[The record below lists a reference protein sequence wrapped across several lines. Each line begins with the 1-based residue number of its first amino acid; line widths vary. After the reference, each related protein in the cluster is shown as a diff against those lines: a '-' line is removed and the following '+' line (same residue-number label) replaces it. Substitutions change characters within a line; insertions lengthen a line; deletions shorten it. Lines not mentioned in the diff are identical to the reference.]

1 MMERKS
7 RLREALSS
15 GRFVI
20 TAEICPPRGTDI
32 GVFIDRARLL
42 KEKIAAANVTDN
54 QRAVMRLSSLACS
67 VLLLGEGVEPVFQ
80 MTCRDRNRLAL
91 QSDIMGAWVL
101 GVRNILALTGD
112 HVSFGDH
119 REAKAV
125 YDLDSVQLVHTI
137 ETLNRGKNLNER
149 EIRGGTDFF
158 IGAAVAPG
166 AEPIEPEMI
175 KFTKK
180 VQAGARF
187 FQTQAIFDMDGF
199 KRFFDQAS
207 NYDVKILGGILLL
220 KSAKMA
226 RYLNEN
232 VPGINVPQN
241 LIDEIERAP
250 DELQKGI
257 EIASQQVRELKG
269 FCHGAH
275 IMAIG
280 KEEVVPRIIEGA

>member
-1 MMERKS
+1 
-7 RLREALSS
+7 
-15 GRFVI
+15 
-20 TAEICPPRGTDI
+20 
-32 GVFIDRARLL
+32 
-42 KEKIAAANVTDN
+42 
-54 QRAVMRLSSLACS
+54 
-67 VLLLGEGVEPVFQ
+67 
-80 MTCRDRNRLAL
+80 
-91 QSDIMGAWVL
+91 
-101 GVRNILALTGD
+101 
-112 HVSFGDH
+112 
-119 REAKAV
+119 
-125 YDLDSVQLVHTI
+125 
-137 ETLNRGKNLNER
+137 
-149 EIRGGTDFF
+149 
-158 IGAAVAPG
+158 
-166 AEPIEPEMI
+166 
-175 KFTKK
+175 
-180 VQAGARF
+180 
-187 FQTQAIFDMDGF
+187 MDGF